1 MSIRRGVGFAGV
13 VAAVVMAVAVYSL
26 PCLAAGSWKIGAHVA
41 YVDGETGVWDL
52 HDVEMVNEIDGIT
65 VVSKRARYDR
75 NTKSVEFVD
84 SVRVTQSGTVVNAE
98 SGFFSTETNTGTF
111 RGSVSLV
118 RTKTEEE
125 AFDMELTCEELDLD
139 ASADSF
145 IAKKDAVLRY
155 VDEDGEETVLW
166 ADLMDYDGERR
177 ILKLTNVVKASSPSL
192 PEGSQVAARTME
204 FNTETGNMHFTGLD
218 LVLPQSE
225 EAEAES

>member
-1 MSIRRGVGFAGV
+1 MCSGGCGDGGGCLQSAG
-13 VAAVVMAVAVYSL
+13 
-26 PCLAAGSWKIGAHVA
+26 LAAGSWKIGAHVA

-192 PEGSQVAARTME
+192 PEGSQVASQDLE
-204 FNTETGNMHFTGLD
+204 FKHRDRQYALHRPRPRAAAIRRELR
-218 LVLPQSE
+218 QSPE
-225 EAEAES
+225 VRHT

>member
-1 MSIRRGVGFAGV
+1 
-13 VAAVVMAVAVYSL
+13 
-26 PCLAAGSWKIGAHVA
+26 
-41 YVDGETGVWDL
+41 
-52 HDVEMVNEIDGIT
+52 MVNEIDGIT